1 MVFTERPDT
10 SDNWTW
16 HENARSPSMWIMQ
29 APQSPAPQPNFVPVS
44 FTCSRITQSSGVA
57 AGASIVTEV
66 PFTLN
71 VTAIAILPLPS
82 MLAAL

>member
-16 HENARSPSMWIMQ
+16 QENARSPSMWIMQ
-29 APQSPAPQPNFVPVS
+29 APQRPAPQPNFVPVS